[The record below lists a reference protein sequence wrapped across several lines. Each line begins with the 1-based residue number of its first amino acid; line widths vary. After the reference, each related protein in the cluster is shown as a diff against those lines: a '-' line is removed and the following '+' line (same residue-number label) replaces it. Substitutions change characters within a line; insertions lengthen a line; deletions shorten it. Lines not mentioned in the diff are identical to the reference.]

1 MTIKPDDVITDGSA
15 QWRVRKIG
23 DANPVGTIVAF
34 AGHGTIPQGYLTCD
48 GSILNSDDYPALFAV
63 IGQVYGGE
71 IGTKQFALPQ
81 LTDSSYLRGDSV
93 AGEKQTAGLPA
104 LMGTQWVNGNG
115 TWSSGKGSGAF
126 KNDETSPEKKYLY
139 APASSSSGQD
149 YLSALKFDASAFN
162 HIYGASTTVRP
173 RNLSVRFI
181 IKY

>member
-1 MTIKPDDVITDGSA
+1 MTIKPNDVITDGSA
-15 QWRVRKIG
+15 QWRVSKIG
-23 DANPVGTIVAF
+23 DANPVGTILAF

-63 IGQVYGGE
+63 IGYVYGGE
-71 IGTKQFALPQ
+71 IGTTQFALPQ
-81 LTDSSYLRGDSV
+81 LTDSSYLRGAAV

-126 KNDETSPEKKYLY
+126 KNDDLSPQEQYLY
-139 APASSSSGQD
+139 AHDSSSSGQN

-162 HIYGASTTVRP
+162 PIYGGATTVRP
-173 RNLSVRFI
+173 KNLSVRFI